1 MDSASKILDNIGLS
15 YKKDEPMSLHTTFR
29 IGGKADYFVDVRE
42 EDKLRNLIIELE
54 KNKIPY
60 IVLGWGSNVLVSDD
74 GIRGV
79 VIRNRVKEFRLR
91 SSDKKTHKESKEFN
105 KKSEIRLD
113 QISEKERGIY
123 SFMDL
128 DYDES
133 DIKDEVLV
141 EVSAGMDM
149 PELITKTLDMGL
161 TGLQWYAGIP
171 GTVGGAVFNNIHGG
185 THLFEEVF
193 EEAEVINIENLKVEK
208 KSKQDMKFDYDE
220 SYLHKSG
227 DIILSVTLRLKKG
240 DKDRAIY
247 TAKEWYQRKAIQ
259 PRNTPGCVWKNIS
272 NEAKIKNGFE
282 ANATGYIIDQKLGWR
297 GKKKVGDAIISDK
310 HANFIENLGR
320 ASAMDVLKIMKDTRD
335 EIYKKYGIKLES
347 EIIFLGFISR
357 NPDEVMDSI

>member
-1 MDSASKILDNIGLS
+1 MDNTEKILNNMGLS

-29 IGGKADYFVDVRE
+29 IGGKADYFVDIKE
-42 EDKLRNLIIELE
+42 QDSLTNLIIELE

-60 IVLGWGSNVLVSDD
+60 IVLGWGSNVLVSDE

-79 VIRNRVKEFRLR
+79 VIRNRVKDFNIK
-91 SSDKKTHKESKEFN
+91 SSRNDKSNEIKSN
-105 KKSEIRLD
+105 QKKSEIRLD

-141 EVSAGMDM
+141 EVSSGMDL
-149 PELITKTLDMGL
+149 PELITKTLEMGL

-171 GTVGGAVFNNIHGG
+171 GTVGGAVYNNIHGG

-193 EEAEVINIENLKVEK
+193 EKASVINIKSLKVED
-208 KSKQDMKFDYDE
+208 KSKKDMKFAYDH
-220 SYLHKSG
+220 SYLHDSG
-227 DIILSVTLRLKKG
+227 DIVLSATLRLKKG
-240 DKDRAIY
+240 DKERAIY

-272 NEAKIKNGFE
+272 NEDKIKNGFE

-297 GKKKVGDAIISDK
+297 GKKQVGDAIISDK
-310 HANFIENLGR
+310 HANFIENLGK
-320 ASAMDVLKIMKDTRD
+320 ASAMDVLKIMKETRD
-335 EIYKKYGIKLES
+335 EIYKRYGIKLES
-347 EIIFLGFISR
+347 EIIFLGFRSR
-357 NPDEVMDSI
+357 NPDEVMDMN